1 MAADAVWRP
10 YTQMQTSPQPRK
22 AVRTEGSRI
31 WLDDGRCLIDGVA
44 SWWTACHGY
53 NHPAIRKA
61 VGQQLE
67 RMPHVML
74 GGLVHEPVLELAGRL
89 AQLLP
94 GDLDHCFFSACAGGI
109 DSSASVMPITA
120 IRSRR

>member
-10 YTQMQTSPQPRK
+10 YTQMQTSPLPLK

-53 NHPAIRKA
+53 NHPAIRAA
-61 VGQQLE
+61 VEAQLAH
-67 RMPHVML
+67 MPHIML
-74 GGLVHEPVLELAGRL
+74 GGFVHEPVLELAKRL
-89 AQLLP
+89 AALLP
-94 GDLDHCFFSACAGGI
+94 GDLDH
-109 DSSASVMPITA
+109 
-120 IRSRR
+120 